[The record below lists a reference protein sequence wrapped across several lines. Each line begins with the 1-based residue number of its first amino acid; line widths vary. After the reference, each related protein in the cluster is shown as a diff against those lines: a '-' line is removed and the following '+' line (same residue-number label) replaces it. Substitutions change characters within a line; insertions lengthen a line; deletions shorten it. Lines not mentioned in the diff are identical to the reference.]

1 MRSRSSW
8 RSVAVVA
15 ASALV
20 LVTAGC
26 GDSGDSSAGTTTTS
40 ADDAATTTTAK
51 VDVPDGIVVSAGLND
66 PDDPNIAVLEFMPET
81 VTVEVG
87 TPVEWEWS
95 GTEPHS
101 VTFQA
106 EGETRPA
113 PGSPEEGAL
122 FGPTPPTGDYDGT
135 TLANSGLQPLGP
147 TAPAPFSMTFAA
159 PGTYSYFCV
168 IHPAMTGEI
177 TVVDA
182 GGDSDD
188 PASVAERRASDQAKF
203 LKEGRDLKA
212 DFVAAAPVKAK
223 NDDGTTTWT
232 VQMGTTSEHTDI
244 LAFSPSPADIKAG
257 DTVRYLN
264 ESGAPH
270 TASFF
275 GAGAEPI
282 NSPVDPKV
290 APPAPG
296 PSPQTLSSEG
306 FFNTG
311 QLPPNAPPG
320 SGPPEAARTFSF
332 VVPTAGT
339 YSYVCILHVSS
350 QMVGTIT
357 AA

>member
-1 MRSRSSW
+1 MKLKSLFRPG
-8 RSVAVVA
+8 VAL
-15 ASALV
+15 ALATV
-20 LVTAGC
+20 LIAAGC
-26 GDSGDSSAGTTTTS
+26 GDSDSPVAGESSTTS
-40 ADDAATTTTAK
+40 EAAATTTAS
-51 VDVPDGIVVSAGLND
+51 VDVPDGIVVAAGLND
-66 PDDPNIAVLEFMPET
+66 PDDPNIAVLEFMPAT
-81 VTVEVG
+81 LSVEVG

-147 TAPAPFSMTFAA
+147 TAPAPFTMTFAE

-168 IHPAMTGEI
+168 IHPNMTGEV
-177 TVVDA
+177 TVVATGDDA
-182 GGDSDD
+182 DD
-188 PASVAERRASDQAKF
+188 PASVAKRRASDQAEF

-212 DFVAAAPVKAK
+212 EFVAAEPVSIK
-223 NDDGTTTWT
+223 NADGTTTWT
-232 VQMGTTSEHTDI
+232 IQMGTTSEHTDI
-244 LAFSPSPADIKAG
+244 LAFSPTPAEIKAG
-257 DTVRYLN
+257 DTVKYLN
-264 ESGAPH
+264 DSEAPH

-275 GAGAEPI
+275 GTGAEPI

-339 YSYVCILHVSS
+339 YSYVCILHAPS

>member
-1 MRSRSSW
+1 MKLSSLI
-8 RSVAVVA
+8 RPGVALTLA
-15 ASALV
+15 TV
-20 LVTAGC
+20 LIAAGC
-26 GDSGDSSAGTTTTS
+26 GDSDSPVAGESSSTTQP
-40 ADDAATTTTAK
+40 AATTTAS
-51 VDVPDGIVVSAGLND
+51 VDVPDGIVVAAGLND

-81 VTVEVG
+81 VSVEVG

-113 PGSPEEGAL
+113 PGSPEESAL

-135 TLANSGLQPLGP
+135 ALANSGLQPLGP
-147 TAPAPFSMTFAA
+147 TAPAPFSMTFAE

-168 IHPAMTGEI
+168 IHPAMTGEV
-177 TVVDA
+177 TVVAA
-182 GGDSDD
+182 GEDSDD

-212 DFVAAAPVKAK
+212 DFVAAPPVSAK
-223 NDDGTTTWT
+223 NADGTTTWT
-232 VQMGTTSEHTDI
+232 VQMGTTSEHTDV
-244 LAFSPSPADIKAG
+244 LAFSPTPADIKAG
-257 DTVRYLN
+257 DTVTYLN

-282 NSPVDPKV
+282 NNPVDPKV

-311 QLPPNAPPG
+311 MLPPNAPPG
-320 SGPPEAARTFSF
+320 SGPPEAARSFSF
-332 VVPTAGT
+332 VVPTAGS
-339 YSYVCILHVSS
+339 YAYVCILHVSS